1 MCGSILI
8 WKRLEYMKRGTPRSN
23 GLAERNQQ
31 QYSEDRFTAYMWVYS
46 DVEETYEHEMMHA

>member
-1 MCGSILI
+1 
-8 WKRLEYMKRGTPRSN
+8 MKRGTPRSN